1 MHIFIIVSNEHNLP
15 YYDKRCSGFVST
27 LNWYTQFEAASML
40 IRDGSIYSYVGF
52 AYHVN
57 LHEKQMG
64 QRIIVSVRNEKSA
77 LSQPTIRVLSL
88 RNDVRKSSVHSLDI
102 LDENI

>member
-40 IRDGSIYSYVGF
+40 IRDGSNCSYCDLAMKMKYGIVH
-52 AYHVN
+52 AN
-57 LHEKQMG
+57 LHNVEKV
-64 QRIIVSVRNEKSA
+64 QRSA
-77 LSQPTIRVLSL
+77 LPAGRTRGNL
-88 RNDVRKSSVHSLDI
+88 
-102 LDENI
+102 